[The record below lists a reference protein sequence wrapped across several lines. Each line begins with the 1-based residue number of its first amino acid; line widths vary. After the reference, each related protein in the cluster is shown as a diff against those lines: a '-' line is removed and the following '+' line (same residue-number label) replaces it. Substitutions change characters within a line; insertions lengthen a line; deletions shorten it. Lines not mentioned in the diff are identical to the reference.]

1 MYDTVAK
8 KWTYKEVPTETQI
21 SSSSER
27 LSAIEAN
34 AAVAFDKAL
43 SAESSAASAQNAA
56 ESAQNMADTA
66 QNAAAD
72 ANNKAELAQA
82 LAESKVSLEEVQ
94 ESLFPATGLDGK
106 KHIMTEIRFF
116 VDDDGWKISFC
127 SYPAGRPNQG
137 SCSELGYAGLSDF
150 YALYDRVSAIEQ
162 RLGIS

>member
-56 ESAQNMADTA
+56 ESAQDI
-66 QNAAAD
+66 
-72 ANNKAELAQA
+72 AELAQA

-116 VDDDGWKISFC
+116 ADDDGWKISFC
-127 SYPAGRPNQG
+127 SYPVGRPNQG